1 MDNELPLWIVS
12 RIKGNKAE
20 EIATVRAK
28 DAAGAVAAVVKSKR
42 SRIRSISSDWRLDLV
57 RVPVGKTDGT
67 RRARA

>member
-28 DAAGAVAAVVKSKR
+28 DAAGAVAAVVKQQAITDPEYIKR
-42 SRIRSISSDWRLDLV
+42 LA
-57 RVPVGKTDGT
+57 
-67 RRARA
+67 ARPG